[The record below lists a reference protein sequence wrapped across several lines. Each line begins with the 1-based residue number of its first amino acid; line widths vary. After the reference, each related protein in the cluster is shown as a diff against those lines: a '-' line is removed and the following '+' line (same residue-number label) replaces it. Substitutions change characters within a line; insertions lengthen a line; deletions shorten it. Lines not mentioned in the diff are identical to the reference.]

1 MRTIVLIAAVVSFGT
16 GCAHYPSVSQ
26 VSESWIGLK
35 TSIGSSNTEAQIE
48 TQIDDFKDK
57 LNGLL
62 SSPVVFVYQVHM
74 PGNMQFL
81 KDLPSVL
88 DGLKAAVHNGDGE
101 TVISIVFEIDRT
113 IEQLWQ
119 TESGLSK
126 KSQLDYFQLFF
137 FFSMLVI
144 TSIFLTWGMFNR
156 LEKAKSR
163 ERQSL
168 AFSRETVMAQE
179 QERERIAREL
189 HDTVAQDLWRLS
201 FQVDGIDRAQDPQ
214 ERSRLCAEVVS
225 GQKEI
230 MGRVRSICNALVPP
244 DFKHRGFGD
253 ALRSLCHEFQQR
265 SGIECQVT
273 LQEALPL
280 HDMDIDVQLQC
291 FRIVQE
297 CLTNI
302 EKYSEATEA
311 SVLVYTKEK
320 DTLTVC
326 VSDNGRGFSAPD
338 WDSCEALREKG
349 HFGLWNMYERA
360 SSMAGKLY
368 IESEERDAGPALGTL
383 VTLQIPLTGS
393 GT

>member
-1 MRTIVLIAAVVSFGT
+1 MITAVVSFGA

-26 VSESWIGLK
+26 VSESWLRLK
-35 TSIGSSNTEAQIE
+35 TSIGSSNID

-62 SSPVVFVYQVHM
+62 SSPVAFVYQVHM
-74 PGNMQFL
+74 PENMQFL
-81 KDLPSVL
+81 KGLLSTLDVL
-88 DGLKAAVHNGDGE
+88 KTAAHNGNE
-101 TVISIVFEIDRT
+101 EAVFSIVFEIDMT

-119 TESGLSK
+119 TESELSK
-126 KSQLDYFQLFF
+126 KSQIDYFQLFF

-144 TSIFLTWGMFNR
+144 TSIFFTWGMFNR

-163 ERQSL
+163 EKQSL

-214 ERSRLCAEVVS
+214 ERSRLCTEVVS
-225 GQKEI
+225 GQKEV
-230 MGRVRSICNALVPP
+230 MRRVRSICNALVPP

-280 HDMDIDVQLQC
+280 HNMDIDVQLQC

-297 CLTNI
+297 CLSNA
-302 EKYSEATEA
+302 EKHSCATEA
-311 SVLVYTKEK
+311 SVLVHAKEK
-320 DTLTVC
+320 DTLVIC
-326 VSDNGRGFSAPD
+326 VSDNGKGFSAPD

-349 HFGLWNMYERA
+349 HLGLWNMYERA
-360 SSMAGKLY
+360 ASMAGKLY
-368 IESEERDAGPALGTL
+368 IESEERSAGPVLGTL
-383 VTLQIPLTGS
+383 VTLQIPLVGS
-393 GT
+393 GS